1 MLDGEVFM
9 KRNFIPFTFIVIFFH
24 MLFIQSCVVATKK
37 TAITT
42 QLKTMFEGTYKVDPY
57 MEKHKPHTVAILPFV
72 DKSRSQKGTETV
84 RRHFY
89 NHFSSLPFKD
99 MELYRVDHL
108 LRKAGLTDPEAI
120 QNTKPQDLAKI
131 LNVDAVIYG
140 TISNFDKMFAVVY
153 SQVSVGAEIE
163 MYETKTGHFL
173 WNGQHVT
180 RIQEGG
186 VSTTP
191 IGVIATI
198 IATSMNIR
206 DIQLLRACDDLFRD
220 MVKTIPVPSLAEAS
234 HPPVITILTQDTQG
248 EPRKA
253 GDVIKVVMKAT
264 PEMQA
269 YFDIGEFKKG
279 IDMKEIEP
287 GGYLGTYRVVP
298 GDTVEK
304 AIITGHVTDDTGNT
318 ANWIDAIST
327 VTLDTTPPDKPVNMK
342 TVGRDTFVLLDWDK
356 NADSD
361 LAGYRIY
368 RSLTP
373 LSGFTS
379 IAQTEFNHYK
389 DENLENTR
397 TYFYRLS
404 AVDGA
409 GNESEKTEAVT
420 GMPMAPGPTP
430 VSGTINAD
438 TIWYTGASPY
448 IIDNKVVVKDKAH
461 LTIEPGTV
469 IQSKGSPLVIEGCLH
484 AVGDGEHFILFQGT
498 DNSQWDGLIY
508 NNVQEKDNVIKFARI
523 KNARTG
529 ILCRASSPI
538 IEDCE
543 LTACMDGIKIVGAFS
558 KPSVTRNIIHK
569 NESVGIIIDGG
580 SAPKLTFNKIRDN
593 ERGGITITNA
603 EPVIQNN
610 SIIQNNGSGITLQ
623 ASNGVIAENNINDNN
638 PFNIVGIMEGEPVRA
653 RNNWWGSTDG
663 LEILS
668 KIRGKVDIRT
678 VLNSEYPGG
687 TSLELPI
694 LESELGGTIQSD
706 SYLTLSNSPY
716 NVVRDL
722 MIDGGFTLYIEPGV
736 TITYDQ
742 NKSIITNDGAV
753 IARGMEERP
762 IVFTA
767 SGKSPSP
774 GFYSNAV
781 RFAQDTKA
789 NSFFTYCIVKYA
801 KVAFD
806 VQFGSPEISYCY
818 VAKNAQSGVR
828 CQNHASPK
836 ISYNTFAHNR
846 GEGAIQCY
854 GSSTPVIHY
863 NNFIDNDINV
873 QPRSSIHIDARNNW
887 WGSDPPDN
895 KRFIFETNITIE
907 PWLKAPEKKAFE
919 RKE

>member
-9 KRNFIPFTFIVIFFH
+9 KRDFMPFTFIIILFH
-24 MLFIQSCVVATKK
+24 LLFVQSCVVATKK

-42 QLKTMFEGTYKVDPY
+42 QIRTAFKGTYKVDPY

-72 DKSRSQKGTETV
+72 DKSRSQKGTDTV
-84 RRHFY
+84 RKHFY

-99 MELYRVDHL
+99 MELFRVDHL

-120 QNTKPQDLAKI
+120 KSTKPQELAKI

-163 MYETKTGHFL
+163 MYEAKTGHFL
-173 WNGQHVT
+173 WNGKHVT

-186 VSTTP
+186 ISTTP
-191 IGVIATI
+191 IGIIATV
-198 IATSMNIR
+198 IATSMNVR

-248 EPRKA
+248 QPRKA

-264 PEMQA
+264 PKMQA
-269 YFDIGEFKKG
+269 YFDIGDFKKG

-304 AIITGHVTDDTGNT
+304 AVITGHVTDDTGNT

-327 VTLDTTPPDKPVNMK
+327 VTLDTTPPGKPVNMK
-342 TVGRDTFVLLDWDK
+342 TVGRDTFVLIAWDK

-361 LAGYRIY
+361 LAGYRVY
-368 RSLTP
+368 QSLTP
-373 LSGFTS
+373 LSGFTN
-379 IAQTEFNHYK
+379 IAQIEFNHYK
-389 DENLENTR
+389 DENLRNTR

-409 GNESEKTEAVT
+409 GNESEKTDAVI
-420 GMPMAPGPTP
+420 GMPIAPGPTF

-438 TIWYTGASPY
+438 TTWYAGASPY

-469 IQSKGSPLVIEGCLH
+469 IKSKGSPLVIEGCLH
-484 AVGDGEHFILFQGT
+484 AVGDGEHFILLQGT
-498 DNSQWDGLIY
+498 DDVQWEGLIF
-508 NNVQEKDNVIKFARI
+508 NNVQERDNVIRFSRI

-529 ILCRASSPI
+529 ILCRASSPV

-543 LTACMDGIKIVGAFS
+543 LTACVDGIKIVGAFS
-558 KPSVTRNIIHK
+558 KPSVARNMIHT
-569 NESVGIIIDGG
+569 NESIGIVIDGG
-580 SAPKLTFNKIRDN
+580 SVPKVTLNKIRDN
-593 ERGGITITNA
+593 GKGGIKITNA
-603 EPVIQNN
+603 EPIVQNN
-610 SIIQNNGSGITLQ
+610 SIIQNNGSGITVHTSN
-623 ASNGVIAENNINDNN
+623 ASITENNIYDNN
-638 PFNIVGIMEGEPVRA
+638 PFNMLGVMEGEPIKA
-653 RNNWWGSTDG
+653 RNNWWGTTDG

-668 KIRGKVDIRT
+668 KIRGKVDVHT
-678 VLNSEYPGG
+678 VLTNEYPGG

-694 LESELGGTIQSD
+694 LDSKLGGTIQSN

-716 NVVRDL
+716 NIARDL
-722 MIDGGFTLYIEPGV
+722 IIDGGCALYIEPGV

-742 NKSIITNDGAV
+742 NKSIIANDGAV
-753 IARGMEERP
+753 IARGTEESP

-767 SGKSPSP
+767 SGTSPSP
-774 GFYSNAV
+774 GFYSKAV
-781 RFAQDTKA
+781 RFPKNTKA

-801 KVAFD
+801 KIAFD

-818 VAKNAQSGVR
+818 IAKNAQSGVY
-828 CQNHASPK
+828 CSNSASPK
-836 ISYNTFAHNR
+836 ISYSTFAHNL
-846 GEGAIQCY
+846 GQGAIQCV
-854 GSSTPVIHY
+854 GMSNPVVHH
-863 NNFIDNDINV
+863 NNFTDNPIAV
-873 QPRSSIHIDARNNW
+873 QPLSSIHIDARNNW
-887 WGSDPPDN
+887 WGSDPPDEGL
-895 KRFIFETNITIE
+895 IFGTNITID
-907 PWLKAPEKKAFE
+907 PWLKAPETKAFT